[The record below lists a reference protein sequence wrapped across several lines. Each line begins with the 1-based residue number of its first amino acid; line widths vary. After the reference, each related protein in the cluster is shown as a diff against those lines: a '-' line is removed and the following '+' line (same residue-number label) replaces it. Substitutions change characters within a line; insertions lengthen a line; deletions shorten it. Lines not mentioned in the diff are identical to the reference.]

1 MRAPFAKVG
10 SAWIGMALYEPSAVP
25 LTRRTASPISPS
37 NLIGRSLVLTTQPI
51 RYPLGQLGGGTNLV
65 PTPSEVPTP
74 LGTNTTFS
82 FTEAVTSKSVSRQMR
97 LCVIASF
104 LGETHANVVF
114 A

>member
-1 MRAPFAKVG
+1 MRAPFAKAG
-10 SAWIGMALYEPSAVP
+10 SAWIGVAVYEPSALP

-51 RYPLGQLGGGTNLV
+51 RYPAGHGAGGTNLV

-82 FTEAVTSKSVSRQMR
+82 FTEAVTSKSVSRQMS
-97 LCVIASF
+97 LVGNDSSP
-104 LGETHANVVF
+104 GQTQ
-114 A
+114 